1 MSNVETITSVR
12 ALEDKYGSI
21 EETFNSST
29 HMPLKLR
36 EEIDKV
42 IEAYLR
48 NHYGPK
54 YVTHIWKIRT
64 QTFLD

>member
-21 EETFNSST
+21 EETFNT
-29 HMPLKLR
+29 PVHMPKQLR
-36 EEIDKV
+36 LEIDDL
-42 IEAYLR
+42 IECYLR
-48 NHYGPK
+48 HQYGPK